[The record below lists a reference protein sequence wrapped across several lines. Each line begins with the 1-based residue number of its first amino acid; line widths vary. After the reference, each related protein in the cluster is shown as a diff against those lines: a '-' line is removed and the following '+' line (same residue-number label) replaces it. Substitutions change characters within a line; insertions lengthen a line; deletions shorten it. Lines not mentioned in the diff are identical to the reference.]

1 MICKPIKKKLDFTIP
16 TVTWLEETGD
26 SEESEISFNDIMRAS
41 YSFDEP
47 VFTGR
52 MINRLTDKL
61 YPRCLKPNFCL
72 PKIVRF
78 TLSSLNDLNYQFL

>member
-16 TVTWLEETGD
+16 TVTWLEETSD
-26 SEESEISFNDIMRAS
+26 SEESEISIHDIMRAS

-52 MINRLTDKL
+52 MLNRLTEKF
-61 YPRCLKPNFCL
+61 YRRCLRTNFCL
-72 PKIVRF
+72 SKVVRF
-78 TLSSLNDLNYQFL
+78 TLSS